1 MDVKFRVEIDSF
13 QKISKIDNAWS
24 HEDYKSLLSLMGLD
38 DGFDT
43 MDMSEL
49 KEMCLMSLNDFKPE
63 EAAKFVLS
71 HLFNK
76 EITEGKIDQLSHQMP
91 EESMWEEYS
100 DYFFHKRLFNAYG
113 LLREAFNGIFTKPT
127 GVEFNVTVHSADKDD
142 LCVFEKA
149 PHAPIV
155 RLLSCGL
162 DANEILNRLCD
173 EQIEG
178 DTFKES
184 EAIIWELEKVSHS
197 NQEVKYK
204 IISSELWFG
213 GLEDVSQFEAH
224 THADSLVKTKEN

>member
-1 MDVKFRVEIDSF
+1 MDVKFRVEIESF

-24 HEDYKSLLSLMGLD
+24 NEDYKSLLFLMGLE
-38 DGFDT
+38 DGLDT
-43 MDMSEL
+43 MNITEL
-49 KEMCLMSLNDFKPE
+49 KEMCLMSLNDYKPE
-63 EAAKFVLS
+63 EAAKFVLT
-71 HLFNK
+71 HLFNE

-127 GVEFNVTVHSADKDD
+127 GVEFTVSIHSTDKDD
-142 LCVFEKA
+142 LCVFEES
-149 PHAPIV
+149 PHASIV

-162 DANEILNRLCD
+162 DANEILNRLYD
-173 EQIEG
+173 EQMAG

-184 EAIIWELEKVSHS
+184 EAIVWELEKVSS
-197 NQEVKYK
+197 IDQEVKYK

-213 GLEDVSQFEAH
+213 ELADVSQFEAH
-224 THADSLVKTKEN
+224 SHADTLVKTKEM